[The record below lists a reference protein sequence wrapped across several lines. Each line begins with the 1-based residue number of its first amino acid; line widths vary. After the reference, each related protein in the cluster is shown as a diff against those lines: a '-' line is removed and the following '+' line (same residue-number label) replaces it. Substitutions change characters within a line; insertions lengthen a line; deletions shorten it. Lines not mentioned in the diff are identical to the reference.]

1 MCQSHVLPD
10 LLCCHTTFWPH
21 VICHH
26 QLGQHSLWHAHLP
39 IIIYSALL
47 KKVQTFP
54 GSTSSLNILCL
65 NCHYLFIY
73 ENAIHKFLSKPA
85 DKLSNKQTNQVRNI
99 TSSQTITASKYKVWW
114 RKKKINDNNDIK
126 FLNEICLTLCFMSTL
141 AAKIILEWLR
151 QYFIMM
157 LEARHAHQWV
167 SE

>member
-73 ENAIHKFLSKPA
+73 ENAIHKFLSKPD

-114 RKKKINDNNDIK
+114 RKKKNKWQQWHQIFKRNLFNSM
-126 FLNEICLTLCFMSTL
+126 FHVYFSCQT
-141 AAKIILEWLR
+141 ILEWLH
-151 QYFIMM
+151 QYSIMM
-157 LEARHAHQWV
+157 LEARHAHQ
-167 SE
+167 